1 MHSRKSDLKRLRF
14 IALAAALLPLAAP
27 AQQADDEVA
36 VAAVRFYRADASLTQ
51 VKAFVQVPLS
61 LLTPSS
67 SGALAYQVSVQLK
80 DSTGLKLDETAW
92 PVQHVNAELQE
103 PGAFTVSSVEFLL
116 RPGRYRLE
124 VTVEDSVGGRR
135 VSKSAD
141 LVGFE
146 TRPPAS
152 DLVLSTRM
160 RPFNADSSVGE
171 TEWRSG
177 QILITS
183 IAHVRL
189 NPATPT
195 GNRVFYLLEAY
206 TASPDSGSMQV
217 SIKDSTGR
225 TMVQTTLQPVQLAA
239 GGGVL
244 RGQLNLE
251 GLPSGNYELHVTIR
265 LSAGVT
271 ERSAPFT
278 VLDLQSQLQHQ
289 AELEAAR
296 RITDEGYFA
305 AMGEAELDRA
315 KEPLEYLASSRELR
329 AYEGASIEAKRRF
342 LTAFW
347 RQRDPDTSDLRN
359 PVREAFYGQIEYAD
373 SNFRERGAR
382 TQPGWKTDRGRIYAR
397 FGSPD
402 EKLDKPREGRAP
414 PYLVWRYTRTRN
426 TWFIFADR
434 SGLGN
439 YKLMASNDRTEPEF
453 PGWGDLLGPDAVR
466 DIGLYLGVDFF
477 SRNR

>member
-1 MHSRKSDLKRLRF
+1 MKRLRF
-14 IALAAALLPLAAP
+14 IALAAAVLPLAAP

-36 VAAVRFYRADASLTQ
+36 VAAVRFYRAEASLTQ

-67 SGALAYQVSVQLK
+67 SGVLAYRVSVQLK

-92 PVQHVNAELQE
+92 PVQHVDAELQE

-135 VSKSAD
+135 VSKSTD
-141 LVGFE
+141 LAGYE
-146 TRPPAS
+146 TRPAAS

-160 RPFNADSSVGE
+160 RPFNGDSSIGE

-177 QILITS
+177 QVLITS
-183 IAHVRL
+183 IAQVRL

-206 TASPDSGSMQV
+206 TTAPDSGTMQV

-225 TMVQTTLQPVQLAA
+225 TMVQATPQPVQLAA
-239 GGGVL
+239 GGGIL

-251 GLPSGNYELHVTIR
+251 GLPSGSYD
-265 LSAGVT
+265 LSVALRFSATDT
-271 ERSAPFT
+271 ERSAPFA
-278 VLDLQSQLQHQ
+278 VLDLQSQLQRQ
-289 AELEAAR
+289 AQMADAR
-296 RITDEGYFA
+296 LATDGGYFA
-305 AMGEAELDRA
+305 AMDEAGLDQA
-315 KEPLEYLASSRELR
+315 EEPLEYLATSRELR
-329 AYEGASIEAKRRF
+329 AYNGASVDAKRRF

-347 RQRDPDTSDLRN
+347 RQRDPDTTDLRN
-359 PVREAFYGQIEYAD
+359 PVRERFYGQIAHAD
-373 SNFRERGAR
+373 SAFRERGAR
-382 TQPGWKTDRGRIYAR
+382 TQPGWKTDRGRVYAKY
-397 FGSPD
+397 GGPD
-402 EKLDKPREGRAP
+402 EILDKPREGRAP

-439 YKLMASNDRTEPEF
+439 YKLMSTNDRTEPEY

-466 DIGLYLGVDFF
+466 EIGLYLNVDFF